1 MPDLTTQLLL
11 IYEKHLVIVRLIGSN
26 EQVLNKVKHV
36 CLMGEYLI
44 DWVILTSLSGYEQ
57 VINWSKTGE

>member
-36 CLMGEYLI
+36 CLMGESLI
-44 DWVILTSLSGYEQ
+44 DEAI
-57 VINWSKTGE
+57 